1 MLIRAIWT
9 LLFLVI
15 SSNLFAQINLFSQ
28 KDSVNTTF
36 YEFELS
42 DSSKFTGSIIFE
54 NDSVIQIKPTNGN
67 EIRISKQ
74 NIICKTKITNNTNE
88 VFFKPKK
95 VISTNDSAEVFED
108 PTRSKLFLA
117 PTAKNLN
124 AGSVSIGTQE
134 FLLPYFSVGITDWL
148 SFSTSTYLLPIST
161 GFLVLSLQANVFSY
175 KSSDIAIGV
184 LESFSFSFSLASF
197 KYRKWKNY
205 FYGVYTISNTNYM
218 FNIGLAVLPST
229 GEMYPIINGL
239 DESFLFFGGEIKVD
253 NTSKIITDNWI
264 FSNGISIFSLGLR
277 SFTKSFSFD
286 LGAMAIFGKYTED
299 EKLYPSTIEFNG
311 IGVWLG
317 FSFYF

>member
-1 MLIRAIWT
+1 MIRNIIIV
-9 LLFLVI
+9 FIVI

-28 KDSVNTTF
+28 KDSVNTTV

-54 NDSVIQIKPTNGN
+54 DDNVIQINPTSGS
-67 EIRISKQ
+67 EIRINKKSIVK
-74 NIICKTKITNNTNE
+74 KTVIVNSNLELSNLPITQVEIDTIE
-88 VFFKPKK
+88 
-95 VISTNDSAEVFED
+95 AFED

-117 PTAKNLN
+117 PTAKKLK
-124 AGSVSIGTQE
+124 AGSVSIGAQE

-161 GFLVLSLQANVFSY
+161 GFLVLSLQANVLSY

-184 LESFSFSFSLASF
+184 LESFSFSLASF

-218 FNIGLAVLPST
+218 FNIGLAVLPSI
-229 GEMYPIINGL
+229 GEMYPTINGL
-239 DESFLFFGGEIKVD
+239 DESFLFFGGEIKID

-299 EKLYPSTIEFNG
+299 EKLQPSTIEFNG

>member
-1 MLIRAIWT
+1 MIRNIIII
-9 LLFLVI
+9 FIVI
-15 SSNLFAQINLFSQ
+15 SSNLFAQINLLSQ

-74 NIICKTKITNNTNE
+74 NIIRKTKITNNTNRI
-88 VFFKPKK
+88 FYKPKK
-95 VISTNDSAEVFED
+95 AINTYDSAEVFED

-117 PTAKNLN
+117 PTAKNLK

-161 GFLVLSLQANVFSY
+161 GFLVFSLQTNVLSY
-175 KSSDIAIGV
+175 KSSNIAIGV
-184 LESFSFSFSLASF
+184 LESFSFSSPNYN
-197 KYRKWKNY
+197 YRKWKNY

-229 GEMYPIINGL
+229 GDMYPMINGI
-239 DESFLFFGGEIKVD
+239 DESFLFFGGEIKID
-253 NTSKIITDNWI
+253 NTLKIISDNWI
-264 FSNGISIFSLGLR
+264 FSNNLSIFSLGLR
-277 SFTKSFSFD
+277 SFNKSFSFD
-286 LGAMAIFGKYTED
+286 LGVMAIFGEYK
-299 EKLYPSTIEFNG
+299 EKIDFYYSTTEFNG
-311 IGVWLG
+311 VGVWIGV
-317 FSFYF
+317 SFYF